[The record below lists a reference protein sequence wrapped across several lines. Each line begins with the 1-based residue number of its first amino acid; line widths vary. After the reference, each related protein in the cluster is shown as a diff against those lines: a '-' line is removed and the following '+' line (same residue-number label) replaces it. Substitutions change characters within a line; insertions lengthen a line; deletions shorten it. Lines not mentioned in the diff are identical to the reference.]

1 MCVWNTNNVKSDGEI
16 ATKLGTWTKFDF
28 VKNMGC
34 FVSSVVSGIWEGKAT
49 KIFHGNVY
57 RVEPPSGGSW
67 TTRIIDVMLENL
79 MCCREILCCWNERIQ
94 ENLIQLSCQTIT
106 LWFPRQEARW
116 QCSHQIEFV
125 MTETNQ
131 HQNVPDMG
139 TLETSVVPELDQL
152 MIEQQMATRGDGG
165 TEGCRD
171 WWGSWTTHQ
180 NSTGGHGRETS
191 IQRYHQIN
199 IQGKT
204 RRRHRCYLLLK
215 ADHTKRRECQGK
227 TKILSDCNY
236 LIKSESNW
244 DLMQEGEMLNVVNL
258 FWEIWKVE

>member
-1 MCVWNTNNVKSDGEI
+1 MCVWNTNHVKSDGEI

-125 MTETNQ
+125 MTETR
-131 HQNVPDMG
+131 H
-139 TLETSVVPELDQL
+139 TWIS
-152 MIEQQMATRGDGG
+152 
-165 TEGCRD
+165 
-171 WWGSWTTHQ
+171 
-180 NSTGGHGRETS
+180 
-191 IQRYHQIN
+191 IN
-199 IQGKT
+199 IRMFLIWGLW
-204 RRRHRCYLLLK
+204 RRALFQSWINWWSSNRW
-215 ADHTKRRECQGK
+215 RREEMGAQRGAEIDEGAELPIRIPQVDMAEKPRSRGITRSTYKARPEGGIVVTSCSRQTTPREENAKERQRFCQ
-227 TKILSDCNY
+227 IV
-236 LIKSESNW
+236 I
-244 DLMQEGEMLNVVNL
+244 
-258 FWEIWKVE
+258 IW

>member
-1 MCVWNTNNVKSDGEI
+1 MCVWNTNHVKSDGEI

-125 MTETNQ
+125 MTETR
-131 HQNVPDMG
+131 H
-139 TLETSVVPELDQL
+139 TWIS
-152 MIEQQMATRGDGG
+152 
-165 TEGCRD
+165 
-171 WWGSWTTHQ
+171 
-180 NSTGGHGRETS
+180 
-191 IQRYHQIN
+191 IN
-199 IQGKT
+199 IRMFLIWGLWRRALFQSWLIDDRATDGDARRWGHRGVQRLMRELNYPSEFHRWAWQRNLDPEVSPDQHTRQDQKEASLLPLAQG
-204 RRRHRCYLLLK
+204 RPHQE
-215 ADHTKRRECQGK
+215 KRMPRK
-227 TKILSDCNY
+227 DKDFIRL
-236 LIKSESNW
+236 
-244 DLMQEGEMLNVVNL
+244 
-258 FWEIWKVE
+258 